1 MARKTKTEVEK
12 ATTPASERFMSSP
25 ELMDGINKLEA
36 LYKKSFPEDKKFA
49 ISAIRDTVNV
59 IYARRLETM
68 IAEHNHEV
76 DLLVSELRKA
86 GVQ

>member
-12 ATTPASERFMSSP
+12 ATTPASERFMSNS
-25 ELMDGINKLEA
+25 ELMDGITKLEA

-59 IYARRLETM
+59 LYATRLETM
-68 IAEHNHEV
+68 IADHNHEV
-76 DLLVSELRKA
+76 ELLVAELRKA